1 MFTADFLCIVAAP
14 WTNVEA
20 SVREVSRVPG
30 EQGAQHDEGHW
41 HTAPKVMAVFEASR
55 RKCGGSLKAT
65 EVERYAEA
73 GDGLDGTTSEAH
85 G

>member
-20 SVREVSRVPG
+20 SVREVSRAPG

-41 HTAPKVMAVFEASR
+41 HTAPKVMVVFEALQ
-55 RKCGGSLKAT
+55 K
-65 EVERYAEA
+65 EY
-73 GDGLDGTTSEAH
+73 GDELDGTGIKAH
-85 G
+85 D